1 MAVDGSFIRVTLT
14 AKQRDTL
21 LKVTLN
27 ASNAVLGGLVLGS
40 VLGQHFRLVTFLV
53 GLGLY
58 AALVVVALWLDK

>member
-1 MAVDGSFIRVTLT
+1 MLKLT

-21 LKVTLN
+21 LKITIN

-40 VLGQHFRLVTFLV
+40 VLGQNFRSGTFLV

-58 AALVVVALWLDK
+58 VVLVVFALSLDR

>member
-1 MAVDGSFIRVTLT
+1 MGIRFTT
-14 AKQRDTL
+14 KQRETL
-21 LKVTLN
+21 LKVILS

-58 AALVVVALWLDK
+58 ISLVLVALLLER